1 MALNALDL
9 IVEDVPGAAAF
20 FRDALGLSV
29 AQHDE
34 RFAEVDAG
42 AVRIM
47 LSPDAMVPI
56 APAVGV
62 ILHFEVEDVGQ
73 ALERARA
80 AGARVLL
87 GPVRTDW
94 GWESA
99 LVAGPGETVVDL
111 YRPVAPEQA

>member
-9 IVEDVPGAAAF
+9 IVEDVPAAAAF

-34 RFAEVDAG
+34 RFAEVEAG
-42 AVRIM
+42 ALRIM
-47 LSPDAMVPI
+47 LSPDAMVPV
-56 APAVGV
+56 ARAAGV
-62 ILHFEVEDVGQ
+62 ILHFEVEDVG
-73 ALERARA
+73 AAVERARG

-87 GPVRTDW
+87 GPARTEW

-99 LVAGPGETVVDL
+99 LIAGPGETVVDL
-111 YRPVAPEQA
+111 YRPLAAE